1 MAQSKISHILT
12 RPIRTSVERM
22 GLGQECDSK
31 RLNDCKRRGAD
42 QPSTRAGWPVPLM
55 FTTVRVL
62 KHFVDVHNYFVFV
75 FCTFS
80 SVCCICVCIVLS
92 ISGG

>member
-1 MAQSKISHILT
+1 MTVSVSMTANDRAQVSQARVQDGLCLSE
-12 RPIRTSVERM
+12 SVVYYC
-22 GLGQECDSK
+22 ECGE
-31 RLNDCKRRGAD
+31 L
-42 QPSTRAGWPVPLM
+42 
-55 FTTVRVL
+55 RVL